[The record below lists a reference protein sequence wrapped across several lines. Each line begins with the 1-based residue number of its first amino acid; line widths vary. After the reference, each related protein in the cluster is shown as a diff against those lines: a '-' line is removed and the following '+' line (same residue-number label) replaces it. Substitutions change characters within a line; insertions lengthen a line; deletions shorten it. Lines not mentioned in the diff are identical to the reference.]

1 VVEYRTAKIPIPIYE
16 QIEMA
21 RAKLALEKSKL
32 KNLPAEILRPEK
44 CPICG
49 NNMVMM
55 EATEISAKF
64 GYYRCSH
71 CDYKQP
77 AIDID
82 VISSGSGSLMAL
94 GSGII
99 IGLGIAALL
108 YLLFDKEDRYLI

>member
-1 VVEYRTAKIPIPIYE
+1 MVEYQTTKIQTPIYE
-16 QIEMA
+16 QVEMA
-21 RAKLALEKSKL
+21 RSKIALEKSRL
-32 KNLPAEILRPEK
+32 KRLPAEILKPEK

-49 NNMVMM
+49 SEMVM
-55 EATEISAKF
+55 EATEIRTRF
-64 GYYRCSH
+64 GYYRCSN

-77 AIDID
+77 AIDIS

-108 YLLFDKEDRYLI
+108 YLLFGKEG